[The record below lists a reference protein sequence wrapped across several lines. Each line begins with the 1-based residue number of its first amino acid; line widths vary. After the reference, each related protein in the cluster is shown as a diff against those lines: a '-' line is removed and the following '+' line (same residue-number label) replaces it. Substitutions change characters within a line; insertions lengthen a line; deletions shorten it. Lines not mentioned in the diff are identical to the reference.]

1 MLGLSGTL
9 VSGFGSTPEP
19 ALAEVVHGSG
29 YNATVLGWTSWYGN
43 YGLGAVG
50 WGWCID
56 HGIAAPDAAYGY
68 VATDITDAGPRTKA
82 AMSWAASTNLYADR
96 VGAAATMLVLHDLM
110 GAQYPFGRLN
120 VDGLTAAHLDGFAG
134 AESAV
139 LERARTI
146 KADALA
152 HADVVGPLILRLE
165 ATPVR
170 SGELGLFRATLT
182 DANGRPIP
190 DAVIE
195 VASSGA
201 VLPGPYM
208 RTGTDG
214 TDQAWFRGGEGRNSF
229 TATASAIDPQVHVFA
244 PTSARAQRIAQPGFV
259 RVPGAVDFE
268 AVPPTT
274 TTAPSTT
281 LPATTLPP
289 TTTTPPTT
297 QPPTTLPSTTTTR
310 LPTTTTP
317 PTTQPPTTLP
327 PTTLAPTTLPPTTL
341 APTTLPPTTRPPT
354 TTAPPTTRAVP
365 ETTTTRLATTTL
377 PPTTLP
383 PTTLPPTTLPSTT
396 APSGSLPPTTMT
408 ESLPP
413 PAPPPPAGPPRQ
425 STPPSQGAPPSTG
438 MLPRTGAQ
446 VRGLLMC
453 ATGLILLGT
462 ALLAVER
469 ERRRRQ
475 DPFAE
480 GR

>member
-1 MLGLSGTL
+1 VLALSGTL
-9 VSGFGSTPEP
+9 VSGFGASSEI

-96 VGAAATMLVLHDLM
+96 VSAAATMLVLHDLM

-120 VDGLTAAHLDGFAG
+120 IDGLTTAHFDGFGG
-134 AESAV
+134 AEGAV

-170 SGELGLFRATLT
+170 AGELGLFRAVLT
-182 DANGRPIP
+182 DATGRPIP
-190 DAVIE
+190 DVVIE
-195 VASSGA
+195 VAASGA

-208 RTGTDG
+208 RTGADG
-214 TDQAWFRGGEGRNSF
+214 SDQAWFRGGEGHNGF

-259 RVPGAVDFE
+259 RVPGAVSFE

-274 TTAPSTT
+274 TTAPPTT
-281 LPATTLPP
+281 FPPTTLPP

-297 QPPTTLPSTTTTR
+297 R
-310 LPTTTTP
+310 
-317 PTTQPPTTLP
+317 PPTTLP
-327 PTTLAPTTLPPTTL
+327 PTTLPPTTTTPPTTRPPTTLPPTTL
-341 APTTLPPTTRPPT
+341 PPT

-365 ETTTTRLATTTL
+365 ETTTTFPETTTTVS
-377 PPTTLP
+377 PTTLP
-383 PTTLPPTTLPSTT
+383 PGTSPR
-396 APSGSLPPTTMT
+396 GSLPPSTVS
-408 ESLPP
+408 ENI
-413 PAPPPPAGPPRQ
+413 PPPPPPLAGPPSQ
-425 STPPSQGAPPSTG
+425 SAPPITG
-438 MLPRTGAQ
+438 MLPRTGSQ
-446 VRGLLMC
+446 VRGLAMC
-453 ATGLILLGT
+453 AAGLILLGT

-475 DPFAE
+475 DPFA
-480 GR
+480 